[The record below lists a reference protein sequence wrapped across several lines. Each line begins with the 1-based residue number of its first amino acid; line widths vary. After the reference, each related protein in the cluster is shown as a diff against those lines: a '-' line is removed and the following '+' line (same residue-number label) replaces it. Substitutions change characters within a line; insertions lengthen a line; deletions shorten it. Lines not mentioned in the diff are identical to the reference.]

1 MMKIT
6 NSSVKYVISLQFIFV
21 YYSLIG
27 LISKKA
33 AQYNL
38 LSKEFINLYVIELVM
53 ILIYAYFWQKIIK
66 KFSITTAY
74 ASKGIVI
81 LWTLLWS
88 FLIFNE
94 TVQFKN
100 IIGAVI
106 IIIGIIVVSLDGR

>member
-6 NSSVKYVISLQFIFV
+6 NNRIKDLLSLQLLFV

-33 AQYNL
+33 AQYNF
-38 LSKEFINLYVIELVM
+38 LSKEFIGLYVIELVM
-53 ILIYAYFWQKIIK
+53 IFVYAYFWQKIIK

-94 TVQFKN
+94 TIQFKN

-106 IIIGIIVVSLDGR
+106 IIVGIIVVSKNVR